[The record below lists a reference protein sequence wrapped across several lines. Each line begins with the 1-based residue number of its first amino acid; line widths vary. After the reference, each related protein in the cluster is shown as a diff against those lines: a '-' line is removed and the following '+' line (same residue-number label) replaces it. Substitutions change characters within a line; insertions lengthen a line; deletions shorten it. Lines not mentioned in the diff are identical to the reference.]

1 MAAMCGV
8 DVDRTIAL
16 TFVLGA
22 AYAGIAGFVILV
34 RYGGV
39 GFYDGFL
46 LGFKALT
53 AAIIGGIG
61 SVPGA
66 MLGGLLL
73 ATWETL
79 WAGYLSVA
87 YKDVAVFGL
96 LAVALIWR
104 PGGLLGQTEALPPR
118 PW

>member
-1 MAAMCGV
+1 MPA
-8 DVDRTIAL
+8 
-16 TFVLGA
+16 
-22 AYAGIAGFVILV
+22 IAGFVILV

-66 MLGGLLL
+66 MLGGL
-73 ATWETL
+73 A
-79 WAGYLSVA
+79 AGQLGNPVGRLSVHRVQGRGGVRPA
-87 YKDVAVFGL
+87 RGSLDLAPGRPARPDRGPAAAPGL
-96 LAVALIWR
+96 TRGADAGARVV
-104 PGGLLGQTEALPPR
+104 
-118 PW
+118 

>member
-1 MAAMCGV
+1 M
-8 DVDRTIAL
+8 
-16 TFVLGA
+16 
-22 AYAGIAGFVILV
+22 

-39 GFYDGFL
+39 SFYDGFM

-61 SVPGA
+61 SVLGA

-73 ATWETL
+73 ALWESL
-79 WAGYLSVA
+79 WAGYLTTE

-96 LAVALIWR
+96 LAVTLIWR
-104 PGGLLGQTEALPPR
+104 PRGLLGHTEALPPR
-118 PW
+118 RW